1 VEDGFGSEGRLRH
14 CSVQGAAAHDFWP
27 RGRMREGRP
36 RRVAPSKAWV
46 PHLGLRNGQV
56 PRMRHCQGAR
66 GVWTPARRGGCGVAT
81 WPALRRGAT
90 WLGMGV
96 RKHVSSGPLVSAY
109 DHSTPAGGGD
119 SEARRRRAVAAR
131 ACGRARMFQ
140 SSPVRPVQTVKS

>member
-109 DHSTPAGGGD
+109 DHSTPAGGGTPK
-119 SEARRRRAVAAR
+119 RADGAPSQPERADAQECFRVAL
-131 ACGRARMFQ
+131 FDQ
-140 SSPVRPVQTVKS
+140 FKQ